1 MLVYESS
8 IADLESK
15 TLNILIELKSQNL
28 TIEQI
33 VTLKVLNVL
42 KSSFF
47 IYLIVLMKSARKKD
61 KFSNLDELFQN
72 LVDEENRQRAESMV
86 NVIRKGAENES
97 KRGNNKGEENKDES
111 NEGNESN
118 GKKNKCSRCG

>member
-1 MLVYESS
+1 
-8 IADLESK
+8 
-15 TLNILIELKSQNL
+15 
-28 TIEQI
+28 
-33 VTLKVLNVL
+33 
-42 KSSFF
+42 
-47 IYLIVLMKSARKKD
+47 MKSARKKD